1 MNEKTR
7 KRLTVERIV
16 EIPGTVEMIFNRK
29 GASIQEMENVFIEF
43 SAQVRIYNYLDA
55 SVYKYD
61 PPKRNHHIK
70 TFYALVQNNH
80 IYVLNHDLKSIQ
92 QKQGSKIATVKSSTD
107 YYISNQEDPPNF
119 KMINNVDGLLKN

>member
-1 MNEKTR
+1 MCWVNALIDLYKDTLMNEKTR

-43 SAQVRIYNYLDA
+43 SAQVRIYSYLDA

-70 TFYALVQNNH
+70 TFYALVKNDH
-80 IYVLNHDLKSIQ
+80 IYVLNPT
-92 QKQGSKIATVKSSTD
+92 SKVFNDST
-107 YYISNQEDPPNF
+107 
-119 KMINNVDGLLKN
+119 KARK